1 MADFRKSLLLA
12 AMALAVGVGTASA
25 QNNAQCFG
33 NNGVPPLLRAEGVTE
48 LTGLISFNCPAVV
61 PSGTANVTVSVSAP
75 ITSQP
80 TEPYL
85 TVTDDGLAPVTYPGT
100 VVGQAVVFNGVA
112 LGALPTDAGFTVAI
126 GGIRVNASTVATSPT
141 AGVFSQINSVVT
153 VNNLN
158 IPLNPLFVTGYV
170 VPNAA
175 TAVVTPTSLAGA
187 NSCST
192 TPTSFPA
199 NVYGTLVIQ
208 ENPVD
213 ADVFKTQF
221 SSTNQVD
228 SESGTGLSG
237 NPAFPAQSGTQ
248 LAVGLTI
255 PSGVTVYLPTTIYSY
270 VEGATLTSYGVG
282 YNVGTAVLVGAA
294 GTTTPVAPTSGLTVV
309 PPVSAGGSGYYSVT
323 GSGAAVTY
331 YYNVIGANS
340 SMVEAYI
347 INILASGSLSAGVP
361 SVQVALAPIAGS
373 ATPTTVIPE
382 FAGLISPSSPA
393 YSPLFTTGTPSPCQT
408 TLLFPFM
415 TNQAGFDTGFSI
427 AATSTDPTG
436 TQDSVSNAN
445 PGTCVLYFY
454 GNGAPA
460 TAPSVAASAGYIELH
475 STVSAVA
482 PGFQGYMMAVCDF
495 VYAHGYAFITD
506 GFMGPGRG
514 LSEGYVANVIGNG
527 QRTGTPSAGVGT
539 SGQPEILGH

>member
-12 AMALAVGVGTASA
+12 ALAFAVGVGTASA
-25 QNNAQCFG
+25 QTTECIG

-48 LTGLISFNCPAVV
+48 LTGLISFNCPGVV
-61 PSGTANVTVSVSAP
+61 AGGTANITVSLSAP

-85 TVTDDGLAPVTYPGT
+85 TVASTGVDGYPLTYAGT
-100 VVGQAVVFNGVA
+100 VVGQAVVFNGVV
-112 LGALPTDAGFTVAI
+112 LPTNPTSGFTVGI
-126 GGIRVNASTVATSPT
+126 GGVRVNASTVATSPT

-158 IPLNPLFVTGYV
+158 VPLNPLFVTGYV
-170 VPNAA
+170 VPTAA
-175 TAVVTPTSLAGA
+175 TAVITPTSLAGA

-199 NVYGTLVIQ
+199 NVYSTLVVQ

-213 ADVFKTQF
+213 ADVFKTQGPT
-221 SSTNQVD
+221 TNQVD

-237 NPAFPAQSGTQ
+237 NVLFPAQSGTQ
-248 LAVGLTI
+248 FAIGLTI
-255 PSGVTVYLPTTIYSY
+255 PSGVSVYLPTTIYSY
-270 VEGATLTSYGVG
+270 VEGSTLTAYGPG
-282 YNVGTAVLVGAA
+282 SNVGTAVLVSSSGSTVPLAA
-294 GTTTPVAPTSGLTVV
+294 TSGLTLTV
-309 PPVSAGGSGYYSVT
+309 PVSAGVT
-323 GSGAAVTY
+323 GLYEVDGTGAPVTY
-331 YYNVIGANS
+331 YYNVVAANS

-347 INILASGSLSAGVP
+347 IDVLASGSLSAGVP
-361 SVQVALAPIAGS
+361 SAQVALAPIAGS

-382 FAGLISPSSPA
+382 FSGLISPGSPA
-393 YSPLFTTGTPSPCQT
+393 YSPLFTTGTPTPCQT

-436 TQDSVSNAN
+436 TQSTVANAN

-454 GNGAPA
+454 GDLAPT

-514 LSEGYVANVIGNG
+514 LSEGYVANVIPNG
-527 QRTGTPSAGVGT
+527 ARSGTPSAAVGST
-539 SGQPEILGH
+539 GQPEILGH